1 MAQTGTVT
9 ASQLNF
15 RSSPDIAANNIIGK
29 LPRGTQVEI
38 LEERGDFLRVS
49 FNGQEGFVGEGF
61 VSHDE
66 EQPAPVA
73 DDGSTGVKADLDG
86 SANAD
91 ATSSD
96 SSGGSVQPAASQPA
110 ASSSSLKPG
119 PAPAP
124 GACKLVG
131 NKAITPDG
139 KVFAFTNKIGVFN
152 NGATS
157 IGAFV
162 AAHRD
167 LFPNVSPSRLRV
179 MQAVSV
185 NEGKLE
191 AINTYDNSFMTF
203 GCFQWTAG
211 AGTDPGEL
219 PALLDRLKKRD
230 AAVFQKYF
238 GQFGLDVVMP
248 QTPPN
253 TRPTGFFS
261 LNGTTLRTP
270 AQKSQLRT
278 LDWAYRFWLSGQ
290 DDTMRAVEI
299 EHAMSRVDLFF
310 RCPAC
315 LINTRFVG
323 DYISSEY
330 GIALLLDQHVNRPSH
345 VPGTLARAVAQFAG
359 GDPQG
364 WQDTQEQKLIN
375 LYLQQRAL
383 TSMTNSQQ
391 RAQAILAAVNK
402 GLASN
407 KRGSYQA

>member
-9 ASQLNF
+9 ATELRF
-15 RSSPDIAANNIIGK
+15 RSSPSSDTNNNIIK
-29 LPRGTQVEI
+29 SLSKGTQVQI
-38 LEERGDFLRVS
+38 LEDQGDWLKVS
-49 FNGQEGFVGEGF
+49 VGGQEGFLSEGF
-61 VSHDE
+61 VSKDE
-66 EQPAPVA
+66 EPPPSDDGDDASINASAGINTTPPILDQPA
-73 DDGSTGVKADLDG
+73 
-86 SANAD
+86 
-91 ATSSD
+91 
-96 SSGGSVQPAASQPA
+96 AASQPA
-110 ASSSSLKPG
+110 ASAASSLKPG

-131 NKAITPDG
+131 KRALTPDG

-152 NGATS
+152 NGTTS
-157 IGAFV
+157 IGDFV

-167 LFPNVSPSRLRV
+167 LFPGISPSRLRV

-211 AGTDPGEL
+211 ADANPGEL
-219 PALLDRLKKRD
+219 PALLDRLKKKD

-238 GQFGLDVVMP
+238 GQFGLDVAMP

-253 TRPTGFFS
+253 TLPTGFFS

-270 AQKSQLRT
+270 ALKSQLRT

-290 DDTMRAVEI
+290 DDTMRLVEI

-310 RCPAC
+310 RCPRC

-323 DYISSEY
+323 DYVSSEY
-330 GIALLLDQHVNRPSH
+330 GVALLLDQHVNRPGH
-345 VPGTLARAVAQFAG
+345 VPGTLARAIAQLIQQLG
-359 GDPQG
+359 GDAPQT
-364 WQDTQEQKLIN
+364 WADAQEQRLLN

-383 TSMTNSQQ
+383 TSMTDSQG
-391 RAQAILAAVNK
+391 RAQRVLQAVNA

-407 KRGSYQA
+407 RRGSFQA

>member
-29 LPRGTQVEI
+29 LPKGTQVEI
-38 LEERGDFLRVS
+38 LAEQGDFLRVS
-49 FNGQEGFVGEGF
+49 FNGREGFVGEGF
-61 VSHDE
+61 VARDE
-66 EQPAPVA
+66 EQPAPDA
-73 DDGSTGVKADLDG
+73 DNGATDAKADLDDD
-86 SANAD
+86 ANAD
-91 ATSSD
+91 AN
-96 SSGGSVQPAASQPA
+96 ANASQPA
-110 ASSSSLKPG
+110 AAPAAAAAGSSLKPG

-131 NKAITPDG
+131 NRAITPDG
-139 KVFAFTNKIGVFN
+139 KVFAFKNKIGVFN

-157 IGAFV
+157 IGDFV

-211 AGTDPGEL
+211 QDTNPGEL

-230 AAVFQKYF
+230 ATVFQKYF
-238 GQFGLDVVMP
+238 GQFGLDVQMP

-253 TRPTGFFS
+253 TLPTGFFS

-290 DDTMRAVEI
+290 DDTMRSVEI

-310 RCPAC
+310 RCPRC
-315 LINTRFVG
+315 LIDTRFVG

-330 GIALLLDQHVNRPSH
+330 GVALLLDQHVNRPGH

-383 TSMTNSQQ
+383 TTMTNSQQ

>member
-29 LPRGTQVEI
+29 LPKSTQVEI
-38 LEERGDFLRVS
+38 LAEQGDFLRVS
-49 FNGQEGFVGEGF
+49 FNGREGFVGEGF
-61 VSHDE
+61 VARDE
-66 EQPAPVA
+66 EQPAPDA
-73 DDGSTGVKADLDG
+73 DNGATDAKADLDDD
-86 SANAD
+86 ANAD
-91 ATSSD
+91 ANTN
-96 SSGGSVQPAASQPA
+96 ASQPA
-110 ASSSSLKPG
+110 AAPAAAAGSSLKPG

-131 NKAITPDG
+131 NRAITPDG
-139 KVFAFTNKIGVFN
+139 KVFAFKNKIGVFN

-157 IGAFV
+157 IGDFV

-211 AGTDPGEL
+211 QDTNPGEL

-230 AAVFQKYF
+230 ATVFQKYF
-238 GQFGLDVVMP
+238 GQFGLDVQMP

-253 TRPTGFFS
+253 TLPTGFFS

-290 DDTMRAVEI
+290 DDTMRSVEI

-310 RCPAC
+310 RCPRC
-315 LINTRFVG
+315 LIDTRFVG

-330 GIALLLDQHVNRPSH
+330 GVALLLDQHVNRPGH

-383 TSMTNSQQ
+383 TTMTNSQQ

>member
-1 MAQTGTVT
+1 
-9 ASQLNF
+9 
-15 RSSPDIAANNIIGK
+15 
-29 LPRGTQVEI
+29 
-38 LEERGDFLRVS
+38 
-49 FNGQEGFVGEGF
+49 
-61 VSHDE
+61 
-66 EQPAPVA
+66 
-73 DDGSTGVKADLDG
+73 
-86 SANAD
+86 
-91 ATSSD
+91 
-96 SSGGSVQPAASQPA
+96 
-110 ASSSSLKPG
+110 
-119 PAPAP
+119 
-124 GACKLVG
+124 
-131 NKAITPDG
+131 
-139 KVFAFTNKIGVFN
+139 
-152 NGATS
+152 
-157 IGAFV
+157 
-162 AAHRD
+162 
-167 LFPNVSPSRLRV
+167 

-238 GQFGLDVVMP
+238 GQFGLDVQMP

-310 RCPAC
+310 RCPGC
-315 LINTRFVG
+315 VINTRFVG

-407 KRGSYQA
+407 KRGSFQS